1 MDGNNVYINT
11 LQGQKVV
18 KIMKISIKSSG
29 KRLIMKRNIRKDL
42 LKEVTFSLG
51 LKQLARFANMYG
63 CEWDLSNSSEVKNP
77 PVVLEPQEIQ
87 VRSLCWEDPLELQ
100 YSWRI
105 LETQRIPW
113 TEEPSGLQPI
123 ESQRVGQD

>member
-29 KRLIMKRNIRKDL
+29 KRFIMKRNIRKDL
-42 LKEVTFSLG
+42 LKEVTFSLR

-77 PVVLEPQEIQ
+77 PVVLEP
-87 VRSLCWEDPLELQ
+87 
-100 YSWRI
+100 
-105 LETQRIPW
+105 
-113 TEEPSGLQPI
+113 
-123 ESQRVGQD
+123 